1 MNILAIIPARGGS
14 KRIPR
19 KNVKEFQGQPI
30 IGYSIS
36 AALRSGCFSRV
47 MVSTD
52 SEEIATEARHYGAEV
67 PFLRSEAT
75 ANDYATTADVI
86 REVLDEYERRG
97 ERFDAICCIYATAPF
112 ILPFRLREGRGILEA
127 GHEAAFTCVEYSYPV
142 QRGLE
147 IGADGRIAMRWP
159 QYAASR
165 SQDLTPTYHDA
176 GQFYFCRTEAF
187 RRDNTLWGPD
197 ALPIVLPELEV
208 QDLDTPTDWRL
219 AEIKYSLLAFPAE
232 IRLGDFRLVAYPE
245 LSDDIHEQMLAGRNA
260 DDVRKWM
267 VNQGIISAHD
277 HRNFVES
284 LRYRRDKQ
292 YYAVFDSNDA
302 LLGTVNL
309 EWVSPDAMERGIWLT
324 AASRG
329 RGVAKRLLSDLYAW
343 LAANKG
349 VSRIETRVHRLNRAS
364 IALEHSL
371 GAREI
376 RSGEDFNFYERE
388 LQK

>member
-19 KNVKEFQGQPI
+19 KNVKDFQGQPI
-30 IGYSIS
+30 IAYSIS

-52 SEEIATEARHYGAEV
+52 SEEIAGVARRYGAEV

-86 REVLDEYERRG
+86 REVLNEYERRG

-112 ILPFRLREGRGILEA
+112 ILPYRLSEGRSILEA

-159 QYAASR
+159 QYASSR

-176 GQFYFCRTEAF
+176 GQFYFCRTDAF
-187 RRDNTLWGPD
+187 RRDGSLWGPD
-197 ALPIVLPELEV
+197 AFPIVLPELEV

-232 IRLGDFRLVAYPE
+232 ISLDGFRLVAYPD
-245 LSDDIHEQMLAGRNA
+245 LSDEIHQDLLAGRNA
-260 DDVRKWM
+260 EDVRKWM
-267 VNQGIISAHD
+267 VNRNVISAQD
-277 HRNFVES
+277 HHNFVES

-292 YYAVFDSNDA
+292 YYAVFDCDDR

-309 EWVSPDAMERGIWLT
+309 EWTSPDAMERGIWLSADT
-324 AASRG
+324 RG
-329 RGVAKRLLSDLYAW
+329 RGVAKQLLHQLYGW
-343 LAANKG
+343 LAENKG
-349 VSRIETRVHRLNRAS
+349 VRKIVTRVHHLNEAS
-364 IALEHSL
+364 IALERTL
-371 GAREI
+371 GTREL
-376 RSGEDFNFYERE
+376 RREEDFIFYERE
-388 LQK
+388 L